1 MEKGWSFPET
11 VLEQWDVY
19 VQTKRN
25 EKQSTSPQSKTQKP
39 ETKKKNKTK
48 TLNHTC
54 TLGRN
59 QLRMDHS
66 PKSETSN
73 YETS

>member
-11 VLEQWDVY
+11 VLEQWDVSM
-19 VQTKRN
+19 QTKRN

-39 ETKKKNKTK
+39 ETKKQNKTK
-48 TLNHTC
+48 TLNQTF

>member
-19 VQTKRN
+19 MQTKQN

-39 ETKKKNKTK
+39 ETKKKKQ
-48 TLNHTC
+48 
-54 TLGRN
+54 N
-59 QLRMDHS
+59 QNLEPHLHPR
-66 PKSETSN
+66 
-73 YETS
+73 